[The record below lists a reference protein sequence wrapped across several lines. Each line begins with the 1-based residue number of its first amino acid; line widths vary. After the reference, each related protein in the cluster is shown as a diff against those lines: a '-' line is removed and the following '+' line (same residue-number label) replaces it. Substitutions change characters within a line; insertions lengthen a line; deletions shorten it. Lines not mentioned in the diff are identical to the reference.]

1 MKKLGMLALAA
12 FALVACNKVEEKIN
26 SSIDKTAEHL
36 KAKAKT
42 AVQESVNTTISESLN
57 TIANAENAVFHEVY
71 PGADTSAFVD
81 FKGKKVK
88 FPNGSPAYIFK
99 YKADRDAVLKLL
111 EAQSTSDENR
121 SEAKAR
127 KIDGQSII
135 NKIAFVEK
143 FLPEGLI
150 DSSFLQKLK
159 SDKNIEFYRLKRF
172 PSNTTLIFN
181 PADNQIFQF
190 VEILK

>member
-1 MKKLGMLALAA
+1 MAALS
-12 FALVACNKVEEKIN
+12 ALLLTACSKVEEKIN
-26 SSIDKTAEHL
+26 SSIDQTAENL
-36 KAKAKT
+36 KTKAKA
-42 AVQESVNTTISESLN
+42 AVQKSVNTTISESLN

-71 PGADTSAFVD
+71 PGADTSSFID

-88 FPNGSPAYIFK
+88 FPNGSPAYVFK

-111 EAQSTSDENR
+111 ETQVTTDEKR
-121 SEAKAR
+121 SEKKAR

-135 NKIAFVEK
+135 SKISLAEK
-143 FLPEGLI
+143 FLPEGMI
-150 DSSFLQKLK
+150 DTSFLQEIKT
-159 SDKNIEFYRLKRF
+159 DKNIEFYRLKRF
-172 PSNTTLIFN
+172 PNNTTLVFN